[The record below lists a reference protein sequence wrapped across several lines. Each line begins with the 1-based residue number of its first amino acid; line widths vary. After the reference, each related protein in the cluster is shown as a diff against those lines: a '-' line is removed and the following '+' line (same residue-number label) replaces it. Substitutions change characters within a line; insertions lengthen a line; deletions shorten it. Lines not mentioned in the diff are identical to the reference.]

1 GPEIAENGLASHA
14 ITRGDL
20 AGHLLHA
27 ATAFDELPHLGADLV
42 HRVVHA
48 VAEIDDH
55 GFAVDDFAGDEVGVD
70 AQDLGG
76 RDHARSRTVPRT
88 NGDGEGFF
96 VTLRRSLWMAVLSA
110 AVFAGMA
117 GRNLE
122 GPGLYYDEAH
132 PVPAAFA
139 WLGVLGRH
147 VALVRHRPRRRGMD
161 LVLRR
166 DRHALGTNGS
176 AGLRSVAAD
185 RHH

>member
-76 RDHARSRTVPRT
+76 RDHAHPRVNFENLSGSRLRWDGRGRYHARTVT
-88 NGDGEGFF
+88 GKA
-96 VTLRRSLWMAVLSA
+96 SS
-110 AVFAGMA
+110 
-117 GRNLE
+117 
-122 GPGLYYDEAH
+122 
-132 PVPAAFA
+132 
-139 WLGVLGRH
+139 
-147 VALVRHRPRRRGMD
+147 
-161 LVLRR
+161 
-166 DRHALGTNGS
+166 
-176 AGLRSVAAD
+176 
-185 RHH
+185 